1 MRTGIITEKV
11 GMTRILTEKGEQI
24 PVTVLKV
31 NSCQVVAVCNKQ
43 KNGYTAVQLGSSPAK
58 VKNVTQ
64 PLRGH
69 FAKAKVEPKK
79 KLLEFR
85 VSEEH
90 LLEVGQDITA
100 DHFTT
105 GQYVDAIGR
114 SRGKGFAG
122 VMKRHNFSGLRASHG
137 VSVSHRSHGSTGQC
151 QDPGKVWK
159 GKKMAGHMGD
169 ARVTIQNLKV
179 ASVDMERGLILVEGS
194 IPGGKG
200 SYVFLKDAVKKGF
213 VGKTPS
219 HAESA
224 SPVHK
229 EASEKSHAPAHD
241 ANESA
246 SGGEA

>member
-11 GMTRILTEKGEQI
+11 GMTRILTERGEQI

-31 NSCQVVAVCNKQ
+31 NACQVVALCNKQ
-43 KNGYTAVQLGSSPAK
+43 KNGYTAIQVGSTPAK
-58 VKNVTQ
+58 VKNTTQ

-79 KLLEFR
+79 KLVEFR
-85 VSEEH
+85 VSEDAM
-90 LLEVGQDITA
+90 LEVGQALNA
-100 DHFTT
+100 DHFAA

-114 SRGKGFAG
+114 SKGKGFAG

-169 ARVTIQNLKV
+169 SRVTIQNLKV
-179 ASVDMERGLILVEGS
+179 ASIDVARGLILVEGA
-194 IPGGKG
+194 IPGCKG
-200 SYVFLKDAVKKGF
+200 SYVLLQDAVKKNAPNLG
-213 VGKTPS
+213 VNSASANSETASVEG
-219 HAESA
+219 AES
-224 SPVHK
+224 
-229 EASEKSHAPAHD
+229 
-241 ANESA
+241 
-246 SGGEA
+246 